1 MVALTTANLASK
13 SKFSKSQK
21 VQNLFQK
28 FRSNLTSSRNRAL
41 RARKL
46 ERQERAVGQ
55 SAAWN
60 QASHGTERTAEPSEQ
75 RDRAIRGT
83 ERTTKPSAPRSQSQR
98 ADLKPIGLFQKFFAT
113 NLHKL
118 RSYCFGGKSCEGHN
132 FLPKWRNVKR
142 SFLKVS

>member
-1 MVALTTANLASK
+1 MMMMNENISLLIGG
-13 SKFSKSQK
+13 
-21 VQNLFQK
+21 
-28 FRSNLTSSRNRAL
+28 SSGNRAL

-60 QASHGTERTAEPSEQ
+60 QASRRTKRAAEPSEPRETSEQ

-98 ADLKPIGLFQKFFAT
+98 ADLRPIGLFQKFFAT